1 MNRERWLLSGIDALR
16 PLFAAQEYE
25 LPEVMV
31 SCGFPS
37 TGKRSRHVGQ
47 CWSRSASDRA
57 VNQIFISPVLYEP
70 VAVLDTLVHE
80 LVHAVDDCASSHGK
94 NFRRI
99 AITVGLTGPMR
110 STVAGDELKARL
122 ERIARTLGPYPH
134 SRLDV
139 VTGSS
144 TLRPA
149 RPRAIC
155 PECDFEVP
163 MLKRFLHFGPP
174 LCPRHLTPMHAVGKW
189 PPDHSTERP

>member
-1 MNRERWLLSGIDALR
+1 MLSGIDALR
-16 PLFAAQEYE
+16 PLFADHDYQ
-25 LPEVMV
+25 LPDVMV

-57 VNQIFISPVLYEP
+57 VNQIFISPVLHEP
-70 VAVLDTLVHE
+70 VAVLDILVHE
-80 LVHAVDDCASSHGK
+80 LVHAVDDCHSGHGK

-99 AITVGLTGPMR
+99 AMAVGLTGPMR
-110 STVAGDELKARL
+110 GTVAGDALRARL
-122 ERIARTLGPYPH
+122 GQIALALGPYPH
-134 SRLDV
+134 SRLNVAADS
-139 VTGSS
+139 GH
-144 TLRPA
+144 A
-149 RPRAIC
+149 RPPRPSAIC

-174 LCPRHLTPMHAVGKW
+174 LCPRHLTQMHAVGEW